1 MIASIIATVAPVLF
15 RVIEQKFGAKTGKT
29 KMDTAIAS
37 VKPILE
43 ALAAAGKLGGTAPDE
58 SALRI
63 ILEQVLTAERQKP
76 DWKESGILEAGGKT
90 YNIIILGEVL

>member
-1 MIASIIATVAPVLF
+1 MIASIVGMVAPILF

-29 KMDTAIAS
+29 KMDTAVAA

-43 ALAAAGKLGGTAPDE
+43 ALAAAGKLGGAAPDD

-63 ILEQVLTAERQKP
+63 LLEQVLSVERTKP
-76 DWKESGILEAGGKT
+76 DWKESGVLTAGGKT
-90 YNIIILGEVL
+90 YNVLILGEVS